1 MAKGITKRQH
11 YVPRMIL
18 KRHMISDAPYRINMI
33 WQYDKKLKMERCVNI
48 KAACVE
54 KNLYEAKDESGNV
67 LAGTENVIERLLSVG
82 EKDAN
87 RILGVLEDKRRLSK
101 DDMTR
106 LYGFVSFQ
114 TLRVPMFMDYMRKYL
129 FSDLLDSLD
138 YYGRNQVLYSSFLSD
153 AAAPERSILGWNM
166 WNLCG
171 HQMYV
176 LNSKSPFLLCG
187 DAPVQFLFCSV
198 ISEFPVIVFPVSR
211 FQCLLFVR
219 SNGICFDGIHK
230 NVCGGTVDCLNG
242 RLFMGCFR
250 FVYGSV
256 RPSDVVGGLSM

>member
-18 KRHMISDAPYRINMI
+18 KRHVISDVPYRTNMI
-33 WQYDKKLKMERCVNI
+33 WQYDKKLKTERCVNI

-82 EKDAN
+82 EKDAT
-87 RILGVLEDKRRLSK
+87 RILGVLEDKRCLSK
-101 DDMTR
+101 DDMAR
-106 LYGFVSFQ
+106 LYGFVSSQ
-114 TLRVPMFMDYMRKYL
+114 ILRVPMFMDCMQDYL
-129 FSDLLDSLD
+129 FLDLSDSLD

-153 AAAPERSILGWNM
+153 AAVPERSILGWNM

-171 HQMYV
+171 HRMYV
-176 LNSKSPFLLCG
+176 LNSKFPFLLCG
-187 DAPVQFLFCSV
+187 DAPVQFLFWPAV
-198 ISEFPVIVFPVSR
+198 SEFPVIVFPVSR

-219 SNGICFDGIHK
+219 SNGTCLAGIHK
-230 NVCGGTVDCLNG
+230 NVCDDTVVFLNG
-242 RLFMGCFR
+242 RLFMGRFR

-256 RPSDVVGGLSM
+256 RPSDVVGGLSI